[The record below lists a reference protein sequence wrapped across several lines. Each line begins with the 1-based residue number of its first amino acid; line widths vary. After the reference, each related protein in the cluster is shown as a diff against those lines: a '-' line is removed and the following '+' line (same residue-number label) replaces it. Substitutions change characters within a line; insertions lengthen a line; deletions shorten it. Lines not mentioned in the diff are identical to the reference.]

1 MAWMNGLTSITE
13 RFSRLL
19 PRNRRWRI
27 SMTVGEADE
36 VPAVLPHNNA
46 VLVGTTKT
54 KWIVFDCPCRTGHRI
69 MLNVDDAKKPYWR
82 FNVSANGRLTIYPSI
97 FYRSHLG
104 QCHFFIQSGKTLWTK
119 GNSIES
125 IKFQEERH

>member
-1 MAWMNGLTSITE
+1 MAWMNRLTSIRE
-13 RFSRLL
+13 CFSRLL

-36 VPAVLPHNNA
+36 VPEVLPHNNA

-82 FNVSANGRLTIYPSI
+82 FTVSANGRLTIYPSI
-97 FYRSHLG
+97 FYRNHLG

-119 GNSIES
+119 GQTNES